1 MDLQTEKCDNVLKTN
16 DFHQYTLFDITVD
29 PGLKDDAGNELPRP
43 FNKNQMRKWLK
54 KVRWEKHKYEKR
66 SKEKARAKERKREA
80 RAANIDL
87 GPNRK
92 MLKKM
97 KFEKNKSLIGVI
109 LDLSF
114 DHLMSEKDRYKV
126 IKQLLR
132 CYSINRRSD
141 SPLQFHVTS
150 FGEKTKVDI
159 SRHNGYENWDIEY
172 HEKSYIDIFPK
183 EKLVYLTSESE
194 NVIEKFEEDNLYII
208 GGLVDHNQ
216 HKGLCYKIAVEQG
229 IRHAQLPLAKYVNM
243 KTRKVLTI
251 DHVFEIILRV
261 SEGTQWDDA
270 LLKVLPLR
278 KGAHLCHSSSAS
290 SLEQPGQCDDNSL

>member
-1 MDLQTEKCDNVLKTN
+1 MDLQTEKCDNFLKTN

-194 NVIEKFEEDNLYII
+194 NVIEKFEEDNIYII

-229 IRHAQLPLAKYVNM
+229 ITHAQLPLAKYVNM

>member
-1 MDLQTEKCDNVLKTN
+1 MIGIMEQQNENKSLEENY
-16 DFHQYTLFDITVD
+16 HHYTLFDITVD
-29 PGLKDDAGNELPRP
+29 PGLKDDVGNELPRP

-54 KVRWEKHKYEKR
+54 KVRWEKHKSEKR
-66 SKEKARAKERKREA
+66 IKEKARAKERKREA

-97 KFEKNKSLIGVI
+97 KLEKVKSNVGII

-114 DHLMSEKDRYKV
+114 DHLMIEKDRYKV

-132 CYSINRRSD
+132 CYSINRRSE

-150 FGEKTKVDI
+150 FGEKIKVDI
-159 SRHNGYENWDIEY
+159 SRHNGYEHWDIEY
-172 HEKSYIDIFPK
+172 HEESYIDVFPK

-194 NVIEKFEEDNLYII
+194 NVIESFEDNKLYII

-216 HKGLCYKIAVEQG
+216 HKGLCYKLAVKHG
-229 IRHAQLPLAKYVNM
+229 IQHAQLPLDKYVNM

-251 DHVFEIILRV
+251 DHVFEIVLRIC
-261 SEGTQWDDA
+261 EGMQWEEA

-278 KGAHLCHSSSAS
+278 KGAHLCQSLSNSTS
-290 SLEQPGQCDDNSL
+290 SLDTS

>member
-1 MDLQTEKCDNVLKTN
+1 MNLEQEKSDGNILENN
-16 DFHQYTLFDITVD
+16 DYHHYTLFDVTID
-29 PGLKDDAGNELPRP
+29 PGLKGDDGNELPRP

-54 KVRWEKHKYEKR
+54 KVRWENHKSEKR

-97 KFEKNKSLIGVI
+97 KLEKKKSSIGII

-114 DHLMSEKDRYKV
+114 DNLMIEKDRYKV

-159 SRHNGYENWDIEY
+159 ARHNGYEHWD
-172 HEKSYIDIFPK
+172 
-183 EKLVYLTSESE
+183 V
-194 NVIEKFEEDNLYII
+194 
-208 GGLVDHNQ
+208 GLSH
-216 HKGLCYKIAVEQG
+216 
-229 IRHAQLPLAKYVNM
+229 
-243 KTRKVLTI
+243 
-251 DHVFEIILRV
+251 
-261 SEGTQWDDA
+261 
-270 LLKVLPLR
+270 
-278 KGAHLCHSSSAS
+278 
-290 SLEQPGQCDDNSL
+290 